1 MKILFAGGGT
11 GGHFYPIISIAEEV
25 NTLVDREHL
34 VGVKLYY
41 ISDSPIDKE
50 LLFKTGLTYI
60 QLATGKRRTYFSIQ
74 NYLDI
79 FKTLFACILATWKI
93 FYLYPDVIFGKG
105 GYASF
110 PAMFA
115 GKLLRIPVVIHES
128 DIVPGRVNR
137 YVAKYATKI
146 AISYPEAT
154 QYFIKA
160 GVKDDRIALTGQPI
174 RKALLEI
181 PTDDPFT
188 VFQLEAGIPVILVLG
203 GSLGSEKIN
212 ENLIDI
218 LSKLVE
224 KYQVLHQ
231 TGESNYDWMKKRA
244 AGVLAGNTLSSRYR
258 PFGFFEPK
266 QLRIAAMAATII
278 ISRAGSTI
286 FEISIWQKPSILIP
300 LAIARDDHQ
309 RENAYSYAR
318 TGAATVIEEQ
328 NLKPELFYSVVSSIM
343 DDPARQQVMIQ
354 GTKDFAK
361 FDAAE
366 KIATAL
372 LSIATHHE

>member
-11 GGHFYPIISIAEEV
+11 GGHFYPIIAVAEEV
-25 NTLVDREHL
+25 NKLVDKEHL
-34 VGVKLYY
+34 IGVQLFYM
-41 ISDSPIDKE
+41 SDSPIDKD
-50 LLFKTGLTYI
+50 LLFKTGLTYMQI
-60 QLATGKRRTYFSIQ
+60 STGKRRTYFSIQ

-79 FKTLFACILATWKI
+79 FKTLFACVLATWKI
-93 FYLYPDVIFGKG
+93 FFLYPDVVFGKG

-115 GKLLRIPVVIHES
+115 SKLLRIPVVIHES
-128 DIVPGRVNR
+128 DIIPGRVNR
-137 YVAKYATKI
+137 YIAPYATKI
-146 AISYPEAT
+146 AISFPEAT
-154 QYFIKA
+154 KFFESH
-160 GVKDDRIALTGQPI
+160 GVKADRIALTGQPI
-174 RKALLEI
+174 RKTLLEV
-181 PTDDPFT
+181 PTEDPFQ

-203 GSLGSEKIN
+203 GSQGSEKIN

-218 LSKLVE
+218 LPRLLE

-231 TGESNYDWMKKRA
+231 TGDSNYDWMKKRA
-244 AGVLAGNTLSSRYR
+244 AGVLAGSAYSSRYR
-258 PFGFFEPK
+258 PFGFLELR
-266 QLRIAAMAATII
+266 QLRVAAMGATLI

-286 FEISIWQKPSILIP
+286 FEISIWEKPSVLIP

-328 NLKPELFYSVVSSIM
+328 NLKPELFFSVVSSII